1 MRLLLKNSKILKS
14 VFSVTFVIVLTFVF
28 TITSFAVNNSHFEYV
43 TSIDLYSDTH
53 YSGVASDFDDIH
65 WSKQGTDTIIYN
77 SGGSYKVPI
86 VYYSP
91 EYWTAGQT
99 YRIEFVF
106 GPSSID
112 GMAIALSTT
121 PNLTDGEQT
130 YITSDCPAKS
140 NKSYNY
146 SFVYDGQPYLIF
158 TFIMKSH
165 KSCLIS
171 NIDVF
176 TYNPNAVVESQ
187 NQQII
192 EQNSELHSNL
202 FGQTEPVEDITDVDL
217 SKQDSIIKDFFSTM
231 SSNLAFDLTLGV
243 KGFAYY
249 FNFIFDKLK
258 TDWNGKIIL
267 QLLNFSLITSVIVLI
282 VGILR
287 DNRQSSS
294 GGYYDRRSHTFY
306 WYNDK
311 KHNKNKKG

>member
-1 MRLLLKNSKILKS
+1 MRLFLKNSKILKS
-14 VFSVTFVIVLTFVF
+14 VFSVVLVVVIALAVA
-28 TITSFAVNNSHFEYV
+28 IPSFAVDNSHFEYV

-77 SGGSYKVPI
+77 SGGNYKVPI

-106 GPSSID
+106 GASSID
-112 GMAIALSTT
+112 GMAIALSTV
-121 PNLTDGEQT
+121 PNLTEGEQT
-130 YITSDCPAKS
+130 YIANDCPAKS
-140 NKSYNY
+140 NNSYNY

-192 EQNSELHSNL
+192 EDNSKRDDKLFNNGETYEFSEPDLNEQFSIFDEHKNDLLENGGLITQQNRLVN
-202 FGQTEPVEDITDVDL
+202 
-217 SKQDSIIKDFFSTM
+217 
-231 SSNLAFDLTLGV
+231 GV
-243 KGFAYY
+243 KAFATFFTSFYS
-249 FNFIFDKLK
+249 FFTENESLQFIPFLMY
-258 TDWNGKIIL
+258 L
-267 QLLNFSLITSVIVLI
+267 SLICSLI
-282 VGILR
+282 LLIL
-287 DNRQSSS
+287 
-294 GGYYDRRSHTFY
+294 GLIRSKG
-306 WYNDK
+306 DK
-311 KHNKNKKG
+311 